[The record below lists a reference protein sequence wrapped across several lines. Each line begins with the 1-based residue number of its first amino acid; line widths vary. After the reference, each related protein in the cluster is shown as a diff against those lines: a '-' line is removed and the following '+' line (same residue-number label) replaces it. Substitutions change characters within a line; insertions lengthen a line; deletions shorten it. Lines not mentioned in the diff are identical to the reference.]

1 MKKYSF
7 EKLDVWQKAK
17 DFTVMLYKVTSEFPK
32 AEKFG
37 LVSQLRRAA
46 VSVSSNLAEGSSRTS
61 PKDQGR
67 FYNIAYSSAVEVLNQ
82 LIISKELE
90 FIDEEMYKKLRNEI
104 ENITAMI
111 NSLHKSTQR

>member
-90 FIDEEMYKKLRNEI
+90 FIDEEMYKKLRNGI